1 VAAAGA
7 RVIIPADLD
16 YTRLLAALG
25 SVGPGLIL
33 LRCGNYSEAESLEC
47 IRRVL
52 RRIPLD
58 ELPKFIVVGRPGKN
72 PATVAS
78 SLIWVPGAAWS
89 PYPKGPALAGYARP
103 GVLVAGK
110 KDVKAFAFDECEQRA
125 VFDAPHCLLPGSG
138 PRRHQGHSR
147 LSRRAPTAF
156 QTCDEH
162 AAINRLNRT
171 GLMVDSWPFAA

>member
-1 VAAAGA
+1 MAAAGA

-16 YTRLLAALG
+16 YPRLLAALG

-33 LRCGNYSEAESLEC
+33 LRGGNYSEAESLEC

-125 VFDAPHCLLPGSG
+125 VFDAAPLLATRKWASTPSRPFSTIA
-138 PRRHQGHSR
+138 PRTNGVSNV
-147 LSRRAPTAF
+147 RRTRRN
-156 QTCDEH
+156 Q
-162 AAINRLNRT
+162 
-171 GLMVDSWPFAA
+171 SS